1 MYRIKII
8 KSLSLLLLLS
18 VCISLLF
25 SCSTLKFKVEFI
37 VDGEVYKTVST
48 KDKSE
53 IKIPKNPEKEGYE
66 FVGWFLENG
75 DKFTANSL
83 LDTPISDDMVL
94 KVYAKFNPVTE
105 EDSDFLFKACDG
117 GYEVIG
123 YTGDNPIVTIP
134 STYKSLPV
142 LTIGLDRKNEDRFAE
157 NENIKELIIPDG
169 VTKIEDYAFESCINL
184 TTVTIPTSV
193 TDMGYFSF
201 SRCDKLS
208 VITLP
213 AEQVYNI
220 LSKENLTTVVINGGT
235 TIYDYSGAFYN
246 CKNLVSVTISD
257 SVTSIGAGAFS
268 GCENLTTIRLP
279 NGITEISAFAFNECK
294 NLTTITIPDSVTSI
308 GEGAFS
314 DCINLNNFTIPDNI
328 KEIGKH
334 AFYNCKKF
342 TSITIPNEVSEI
354 GYNAFGG
361 CDNITSVTAPAFA
374 ASTIP
379 KNSLSTVVIT
389 GGEEIQAA
397 AFNDCQKLTKVT
409 LPDSIKSI
417 GSEAFY
423 GCTNLKSIT
432 LPQNLTAIEDHAFYE
447 CSSLTSITIPDSVT
461 SIGKCAFFG
470 CTRLS
475 KVVFQNT
482 SGWSCLEYSWQ
493 TKPTTISSSS
503 LSNSNTAAICLT
515 ETYVFADWTR
525 N

>member
-18 VCISLLF
+18 VCISMLF

-53 IKIPKNPEKEGYE
+53 IEIPKNPEKEGYE
-66 FVGWFLENG
+66 FVGWFLKNG
-75 DKFTANSL
+75 DRFTANSL

-157 NENIKELIIPDG
+157 NENIKELIIPDS

-193 TDMGYFSF
+193 TDMGHYSF

-208 VITLP
+208 VATLP
-213 AEQVYNI
+213 AEQVKNI
-220 LSKENLTTVVINGGT
+220 PKENLTTVVINGGT
-235 TIYDYSGAFYN
+235 TIHDYYGAFYN

-279 NGITEISAFAFNECK
+279 SGITEISSHMFRDCK
-294 NLTTITIPDSVTSI
+294 
-308 GEGAFS
+308 
-314 DCINLNNFTIPDNI
+314 
-328 KEIGKH
+328 
-334 AFYNCKKF
+334 
-342 TSITIPNEVSEI
+342 
-354 GYNAFGG
+354 
-361 CDNITSVTAPAFA
+361 
-374 ASTIP
+374 
-379 KNSLSTVVIT
+379 
-389 GGEEIQAA
+389 
-397 AFNDCQKLTKVT
+397 
-409 LPDSIKSI
+409 
-417 GSEAFY
+417 
-423 GCTNLKSIT
+423 
-432 LPQNLTAIEDHAFYE
+432 
-447 CSSLTSITIPDSVT
+447 SLTSITIPDSVT
-461 SIGKCAFFG
+461 SIGDGAFSG
-470 CTRLS
+470 CESLNNVIIPESVSSIGKYAFSSCNSLTSLT
-475 KVVFQNT
+475 FQNPN
-482 SGWSCLEYSWQ
+482 GWYVTEGAA
-493 TKPTTISSSS
+493 IASSK
-503 LSNSNTAAICLT
+503 LSNPASAAEYFGDTLGAT
-515 ETYVFADWTR
+515 FYR
-525 N
+525 K